1 MDSVDVVPT
10 NIAGYHVLPLR
21 LPPLPAWPKP
31 ATHYL
36 YLIPHDPKIPTA
48 SAARSIFAVN
58 VPFDAT
64 DTHMKH
70 LFSTQL
76 DLSHGR
82 IEDVQFA
89 PRKGRELNDE
99 PPMPPAPTEKGGKK
113 RKRLSDAGAIEEI
126 EGTALPPIWDRD
138 LQSNGGT
145 AIVVFVDRASMDAAL
160 KAVRKALKNQR
171 EIVWGEGI
179 GDAVPDLGSA
189 S

>member
-48 SAARSIFAVN
+48 SAARSLFAVN

-64 DTHMKH
+64 DTHMKN

-82 IEDVQFA
+82 IEGVQFA
-89 PRKGRELNDE
+89 SRRGRELRDE
-99 PPMPPAPTEKGGKK
+99 PPTVAAPTEKRGKK
-113 RKRLSDAGAIEEI
+113 RKRPSDAGAIQDI
-126 EGTALPPIWDRD
+126 EGAALPQSWDRD
-138 LQSNGGT
+138 LQSIGGT
-145 AIVVFVDRASMDAAL
+145 AVIVFVDRASMDAAL
-160 KAVRKALKNQR
+160 KAVRKAQKNQR